1 MKNSIL
7 FTLALMLTLASSAQE
22 SVWKIGFKVNPN
34 ISWIKPDAKYINAE
48 GSNLRFG
55 FSLMIDKHFTDNY
68 AFGTGLNIFQTG
80 GKLSYLRKT
89 NEVINGFSGSYDVI
103 SRLDRSYKLQYGE
116 IPLTL
121 KLRTNEI
128 GYITYWGQFGLGLGF
143 NIRSKSDDS
152 IDYVS
157 QNTGDASE
165 PWVDSTINSLEV
177 EDEDI
182 KDDISI
188 FRTSLIIGAGIEYSL
203 SGTTSIIA
211 GVTFNNGFSDCLRGK
226 GVQTDDRDA
235 IIYEGTGAEQKPREY
250 DLKGYGNFIELN
262 VGILF

>member
-7 FTLALMLTLASSAQE
+7 FTLALMLTLVSTAQE
-22 SVWKIGFKVNPN
+22 AEWKIGFKVNPN
-34 ISWIKPDAKYINAE
+34 VSWIKPDAKYINNE
-48 GSNLRFG
+48 GNNLRFG

-89 NEVINGFSGSYDVI
+89 NEVVDGLPNSYDVI
-103 SRLDRSYKLQYGE
+103 SRIDRNYKLQYGE
-116 IPLTL
+116 IPFTL

-152 IDYVS
+152 IDYLY
-157 QNTGDASE
+157 QATGSPDDLWKE
-165 PWVDSTINSLEV
+165 STINSLEV

-188 FRTSLIIGAGIEYSL
+188 FRSSLIIGAGIEYSL

-211 GVTFNNGFSDCLRGK
+211 GITFNNGFSDCLRGQ
-226 GVQTDDRDA
+226 GIQTDDRDA
-235 IIYEGTGAEQKPREY
+235 VIYEGNGNDKKPREY
-250 DLKGYGNFIELN
+250 DLKGYSNFIELN
-262 VGILF
+262 IGILF